1 MMRKNPQIS
10 AESERSL
17 PLFPLFLKNYFSIDK
32 DLGLANVIDACVEG
46 RICSGMQDCHPAG
59 CHWWMGLHS
68 HQWLENVCAWEE

>member
-1 MMRKNPQIS
+1 MMRKNPEIS

-46 RICSGMQDCHPAG
+46 RI
-59 CHWWMGLHS
+59 WWMGLHS